1 MPKWNGP
8 TDGNQT
14 KGLEAPTWNADC
26 TARGACAGARN
37 AAPRHTAPCDHYG
50 CCAQWAQQ
58 DLTAVGFE
66 PTPLRTGALSQRLRP
81 LGQTVM
87 LTKHPSKG
95 LNLETK
101 MTRRIAGSGSI
112 CPQLSIGASNMP
124 AAQSYNLH
132 TRARDMSARHF
143 RTGWGSMSVLIDINQ
158 NTSRVFTGLG
168 LCL

>member
-1 MPKWNGP
+1 M
-8 TDGNQT
+8 
-14 KGLEAPTWNADC
+14 E
-26 TARGACAGARN
+26 
-37 AAPRHTAPCDHYG
+37 
-50 CCAQWAQQ
+50 
-58 DLTAVGFE
+58 FE

-95 LNLETK
+95 INLETE

-124 AAQSYNLH
+124 AAQPYNLH

-168 LCL
+168 LCLWEPDSGLALWFKKPFSGLYLWFQGPFSGLGFWDF

>member
-1 MPKWNGP
+1 MQCGRVPLVCAARRQVAGSIDRRFCMKICKRQMRMASP
-8 TDGNQT
+8 SGNRS
-14 KGLEAPTWNADC
+14 KCKLFKC
-26 TARGACAGARN
+26 LCKV
-37 AAPRHTAPCDHYG
+37 
-50 CCAQWAQQ
+50 
-58 DLTAVGFE
+58 TAVGFE

-95 LNLETK
+95 INLETE